1 MKGNSGFSIDKELG
15 YMEGERG
22 EEFSVAF
29 YRHPFKPKTTQQS
42 QKGKRR
48 LKKLKAG
55 ERFSW
60 PYDWRS

>member
-1 MKGNSGFSIDKELG
+1 
-15 YMEGERG
+15 MEGERG